1 LYAPWSEY
9 GEKTTA
15 KRDKWEGN
23 ENSKGFCHLLV
34 FEAIV
39 NEQLSTA
46 DDTLEDWR
54 DIIPEDVEEFE
65 RRIELRKNMKGVE

>member
-1 LYAPWSEY
+1 M
-9 GEKTTA
+9 
-15 KRDKWEGN
+15 
-23 ENSKGFCHLLV
+23 
-34 FEAIV
+34 